1 MQIEATPSPHE
12 YSAPNRTI
20 STRAPGHV
28 TKADGVATGFET
40 VDDKGSI
47 GDTDPRPPC
56 IMGVPGRAH
65 ITGRVRRA
73 RGRGRGAAPWGEG
86 LRGTSGTKREIL
98 RLVVILNE
106 GPGRRKQG
114 DERGK

>member
-56 IMGVPGRAH
+56 IMGGGSP
-65 ITGRVRRA
+65 
-73 RGRGRGAAPWGEG
+73 AAP
-86 LRGTSGTKREIL
+86 TSPGGSG
-98 RLVVILNE
+98 
-106 GPGRRKQG
+106 GPGVGVAGRRHG
-114 DERGK
+114 GKGCAARAGQNGRSSGWW